1 MKRIK
6 ICDSIVKN
14 MKICDMIVTNIKM
27 AGLISKICDSIV
39 KIINRVFAIQG
50 ISVYLPVSS
59 IKDLFMRCHLV
70 SIEKQNTWGS

>member
-59 IKDLFMRCHLV
+59 IKDLFMRRLV